1 VCSVVVALPAGTA
14 SAGNPTIERHPVY
27 GGAEAF
33 FGGCPDTEETPPA
46 GTVCVESYV
55 LVWRG
60 YAVLGGGSI
69 ARAKAPW
76 NVFAQTVRVEFTG
89 AEEPDVTELRFGFGE
104 LDGDAAVD
112 TVHLTVASAEF
123 RLPMSDGIT
132 FDFAGSWSATGD
144 RLVFGNDGPSTGAP
158 RHVVDKCRT
167 FNALGHQKFRL
178 ASMTGTLNG
187 EAVHSYTARPAAF
200 IFNNRFIYID
210 VPHGSCL

>member
-1 VCSVVVALPAGTA
+1 VAVALPAGAA

-46 GTVCVESYV
+46 GTVCVESHV

-60 YAVLGGGSI
+60 YDVLEGGSI

-76 NVFAQTVRVEFTG
+76 NVFAETVRVEFTS
-89 AEEPDVTELRFGFGE
+89 AEEPDVTVLRFGFGE

-112 TVHLTVASAEF
+112 TVHLTVASADF
-123 RLPMSDGIT
+123 RLPMSDGST
-132 FDFAGSWSATGD
+132 FDFAGSWSAVG
-144 RLVFGNDGPSTGAP
+144 GPATGAP
-158 RHVVDKCRT
+158 RHVVDKCTT
-167 FNALGHQKFRL
+167 FNALGHQKFRF

-187 EAVHSYTARPAAF
+187 DAVHSYTATPAAT
-200 IFNNRFIYID
+200 IFNNHFTYID
-210 VPHGSCL
+210 VPHGACA